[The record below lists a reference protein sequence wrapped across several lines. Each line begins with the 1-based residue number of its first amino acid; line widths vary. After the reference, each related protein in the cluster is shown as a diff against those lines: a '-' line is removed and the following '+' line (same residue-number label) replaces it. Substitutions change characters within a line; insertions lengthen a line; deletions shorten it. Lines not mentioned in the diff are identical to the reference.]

1 MPKIEVD
8 FLPNNKKKHPKP
20 HRFKRLIASLI
31 IILIVILAVFS
42 SSVVFSDES
51 LIRNLAKF
59 NIFEQFGRLIRA
71 GDRQLTGEIEDRIN
85 ILIIGMGGKN
95 HEGGTLADTIILAS
109 FKPSTQQ
116 VAMMSIPRDLS
127 IPTDAYSWMKINAV
141 HAYAE
146 IKDRG
151 NGGKTLSSELSKI
164 LDDNINYY
172 ATVDFDG
179 FQRIIDEFGGVDIEV
194 ERDLIDYSYPI
205 RGKEYVFPLE
215 NRFETL
221 NIKAGM
227 QHMDGELALKY
238 ARSRHALGVE
248 GSDFARARRQ
258 QKIIAALKEKI
269 FSVKTFFSPKKIN
282 SLLSAYND
290 HIITNLEIWE
300 MMRLAQI
307 GQDIDISK
315 IISQTISD
323 APNGLLYATSYN
335 GAYVLV
341 PIGENFDQIKYVW
354 QHIFD
359 LSGDDALASQRV
371 ESPTDTSKPEE
382 TLPVTPEPAKER
394 TFQDESAD
402 IEIQNGT
409 WTAGWAGQEQDR
421 LTDLGFIVSNATN
434 ADSHNYNKT
443 VVYDL
448 SGGAYPMTASELAK
462 IYTTEIADDAPLT
475 IDSSADFVII
485 LGQ

>member
-164 LDDNINYY
+164 L
-172 ATVDFDG
+172 
-179 FQRIIDEFGGVDIEV
+179 
-194 ERDLIDYSYPI
+194 
-205 RGKEYVFPLE
+205 
-215 NRFETL
+215 
-221 NIKAGM
+221 
-227 QHMDGELALKY
+227 
-238 ARSRHALGVE
+238 
-248 GSDFARARRQ
+248 
-258 QKIIAALKEKI
+258 
-269 FSVKTFFSPKKIN
+269 
-282 SLLSAYND
+282 
-290 HIITNLEIWE
+290 
-300 MMRLAQI
+300 
-307 GQDIDISK
+307 
-315 IISQTISD
+315 
-323 APNGLLYATSYN
+323 
-335 GAYVLV
+335 
-341 PIGENFDQIKYVW
+341 
-354 QHIFD
+354 
-359 LSGDDALASQRV
+359 
-371 ESPTDTSKPEE
+371 
-382 TLPVTPEPAKER
+382 
-394 TFQDESAD
+394 
-402 IEIQNGT
+402 
-409 WTAGWAGQEQDR
+409 
-421 LTDLGFIVSNATN
+421 
-434 ADSHNYNKT
+434 
-443 VVYDL
+443 
-448 SGGAYPMTASELAK
+448 
-462 IYTTEIADDAPLT
+462 
-475 IDSSADFVII
+475 
-485 LGQ
+485 